1 MKKIKKTNLLLL
13 ILILSLTMSGCVT
26 TSNKAFRTDESQ
38 VELRNIQ
45 TRAFDMTDKKKMMQ
59 TVISTMQDLD
69 FVIDKA
75 DVVLGSVTGTKF
87 YKVAHITM
95 SVTVR
100 PRGEKQLLV
109 RVNAQHGINVV
120 KDAETYQDFF
130 NALGKSLFL
139 TAHQVD

>member
-1 MKKIKKTNLLLL
+1 MKIKQKAHLF
-13 ILILSLTMSGCVT
+13 IAVVFIGIAVSGCAS
-26 TSNKAFRTDESQ
+26 TSHKAFRTDESQ

-45 TRAFDMTDKKKMMQ
+45 TRAFDTTDRKLMMQ
-59 TVISTMQDLD
+59 NIVSTMQDLD

-75 DVVLGSVTGTKF
+75 DVTLGTITGTKF
-87 YKVAHITM
+87 SKSAYITM

-100 PRGEKQLLV
+100 PRGETQLMV
-109 RVNAQHGINVV
+109 RANAQYGTVVV

-130 NALGKSLFL
+130 NSLGKSLFL